1 MPKAVAV
8 PPRVVVAGP
17 AGPMP
22 QLSMERLRPPEW
34 HRAIVEAVAT
44 ARHVFSG
51 TYQFDHTLLHE
62 TFLRRLSSCRLRPFE
77 LVVLVDKE
85 CYEKGTPSR
94 QGTMLRNLRRAGAEV
109 VLCRGTVATGAMHG
123 KAIVVDR
130 RTAFMGSANLTQKS
144 ERNGELLWRMRGPP
158 VMDVL
163 EFLEEERQGGTA
175 LQ

>member
-1 MPKAVAV
+1 
-8 PPRVVVAGP
+8 
-17 AGPMP
+17 
-22 QLSMERLRPPEW
+22 
-34 HRAIVEAVAT
+34 
-44 ARHVFSG
+44 
-51 TYQFDHTLLHE
+51 
-62 TFLRRLSSCRLRPFE
+62 
-77 LVVLVDKE
+77 
-85 CYEKGTPSR
+85 
-94 QGTMLRNLRRAGAEV
+94 MLRNLRRAGAEV